1 MNIESHEQDK
11 LCKYLD
17 NQYPKVLYNSDLSG
31 IRLTIG
37 QAIKIKKQ
45 RKGRAWPDIFIAEPR
60 GKYHGLYIEM
70 KAPDFVLLTKEGKL
84 TKHAKKVYK
93 KIRGVKVCVGETDHI
108 KEQFDM
114 LCQLELRGYMARFGI
129 GFEGARKI
137 VDEYFNLK

>member
-17 NQYPKVLYNSDLSG
+17 YQYPKVLYNSDLSG

-37 QAIKIKKQ
+37 QANKIKKQ
-45 RKGRAWPDIFIAEPR
+45 RKGRAWPDIFICEPR

-70 KAPDFVLLTKEGKL
+70 KAP
-84 TKHAKKVYK
+84 
-93 KIRGVKVCVGETDHI
+93 GVTIVKRNGEIVSNEHI
-108 KEQFDM
+108 KEQFAM
-114 LCQLELRGYMARFGI
+114 LCQLEQRGYMARFGI